1 MADNVPRQNQLTVLE
16 QAASALGNA
25 GQART
30 YVAYDYAAGQRVAY
44 TGTAARSTAI
54 SGTGVLLVSST
65 RCFFRVGNSAVNATA
80 GAGSIPLAADVP
92 FHVALTTGQYVSV
105 IRDTVDGNLTVV
117 PVL

>member
-1 MADNVPRQNQLTVLE
+1 MTDLFRRNQLDVLE
-16 QAASALGNA
+16 EAASALGNA

-30 YVAYDYAAGQRVAY
+30 YVAYNYAAGQRLSY
-44 TGTAARSTAI
+44 TAAAARSTAVT
-54 SGTGVLLVSST
+54 GTGVLLISST
-65 RCFFRVGNSAVNATA
+65 RCFFRIGNSAVNATA

-92 FHVALTTGQYVSV
+92 FHVALASGEFVSV